1 MEVRKKVLFKL
12 LLLGLGVDILQLINS
27 DIFQGIDWIVLL
39 GLSEQQGVFA
49 IAVDEW

>member
-27 DIFQGIDWIVLL
+27 DIFQGID
-39 GLSEQQGVFA
+39 
-49 IAVDEW
+49 